1 MSDGKHASMTLPYEL
16 RIGVTGHRDLPEAKV
31 AAIRAAVQ
39 TLVTTIGDT
48 LRDAGAHPYGL
59 HGPRRTRKERL
70 QLRLAEVLRAMKLM
84 KPSPRVVPVARQT
97 PINWVVVSPLAK
109 GADRIVAEAVLEL
122 PVKAGA
128 PTPPSTRPPQ
138 LEVILPFPLDEYRK
152 DFKTADDLAE
162 FEDLLRR
169 AGDAAAITVL
179 NEDFAESQHA
189 DARDARNACYESVG
203 RSVVEAS
210 EILIAV
216 WNGRPASGRGGT
228 AEIARYAVDAGRC
241 VIWIDSENP
250 TRPPR
255 LLKARDGSA
264 SAGTT
269 GGVEDFVHEPVP
281 VEAKLLSK
289 AYHRLA
295 AYQRDVLHDEVEHR
309 TPDWIAAYET
319 AVAGDEAGR
328 TVFQALCRALQP
340 SYIRTDAL
348 ATLYQ
353 THYRRAADTVY
364 CCSVAAVAIVALQV
378 LFFPHATWLIA
389 FEIAAMCVAAAL
401 VMLSEG
407 EQWKAKWQ
415 HDRHLA
421 EWLRRLHFTLPF
433 HRELER
439 LRVQVIDPRP
449 YPGAEEWFE
458 SAFHST
464 LTRLRRE
471 LTTAPSLAT
480 LKKLVADGWINDQAS
495 WHDRKVRQ
503 RRHAAH
509 RFHRAGWGTFAAT
522 LLMAV
527 LHILGVG
534 HGDAHDPKANSGTL
548 GQAITLLAIVLPAVG
563 AAIHAC
569 VVLRDYDRL
578 AARSE
583 QLVPV
588 LRGLADRAR
597 AAEDGEALARVVAAA
612 DHVMAEEND
621 DWWITLGGQAPVM
634 PG

>member
-1 MSDGKHASMTLPYEL
+1 MTLPYEL
-16 RIGVTGHRDLPEAKV
+16 RIGVTGHRDLPAAKI
-31 AAIRAAVQ
+31 AEIEAAVQ
-39 TLVTTIGDT
+39 AVIAFIGNA
-48 LRDAGAHPYGL
+48 LRDASARPF
-59 HGPRRTRKERL
+59 GPHAPNRTPKERV
-70 QLRLAEVLRAMKLM
+70 QRRLAEVLRAVKLM
-84 KPSPRVVPVARQT
+84 KPSPQVVPLERQT
-97 PINWVVVSPLAK
+97 PINWVVISPLAK
-109 GADRIVAEAVLEL
+109 GADRLVAEAVLKL
-122 PVKAGA
+122 PMKSGSQ
-128 PTPPSTRPPQ
+128 TPPSTRPPQ
-138 LEVILPFPLDEYRK
+138 LEVILPFPMDEYRK
-152 DFKTADDLAE
+152 DFNTADDLAE
-162 FEDLLRR
+162 FEDLLRQ
-169 AGDAAAITVL
+169 AGDATAITVL
-179 NEDFAESQHA
+179 NEDFGETRHA
-189 DARDARNACYESVG
+189 DPRDARNACYESVG
-203 RSVVEAS
+203 RAVVEAS

-228 AEIARYAVDAGRC
+228 AEIVRYAVDAGRC
-241 VIWIDSENP
+241 VIWIDSEYP
-250 TRPPR
+250 TQPPS
-255 LLKARDGSA
+255 LLKARDGSD

-269 GGVEDFVHEPVP
+269 GGVEDFVHEPLP
-281 VEAKLLSK
+281 VDAKRLSK

-295 AYQRDVLHDEVEHR
+295 AYQRDVLHDEVKHR

-328 TVFQALCRALQP
+328 AVFHALCRALQP

-353 THYRRAADTVY
+353 THYQRAADTVY

-439 LRVQVIDPRP
+439 LRVNVIDPRP

-458 SAFHST
+458 SAFRSK

-471 LTTAPSLAT
+471 LTAPSLAT
-480 LKKLVADGWINDQAS
+480 LKMLVAEAWIDDQAG
-495 WHDRKVRQ
+495 WHHGKAERRK
-503 RRHAAH
+503 HDAH
-509 RFHRAGWGTFAAT
+509 RFHRAGWATFVAT
-522 LLMAV
+522 LIMAL
-527 LHILGVG
+527 LHIAGVG
-534 HGDAHDPKANSGTL
+534 HGDAHDPQASAGTL

-569 VVLRDYDRL
+569 AVLRDYDRL

-597 AAEDGEALARVVAAA
+597 AANDVTELARVVAAA

>member
-31 AAIRAAVQ
+31 AATRAAVQ

-109 GADRIVAEAVLEL
+109 GADRIVADAVLK
-122 PVKAGA
+122 PSVNH
-128 PTPPSTRPPQ
+128 PSQSPPSTRPPR
-138 LEVILPFPLDEYRK
+138 LEVILPLPVEEYRK
-152 DFKTADDLAE
+152 DFQAEADLAE
-162 FEDLLRR
+162 FDELLRR
-169 AGDAAAITVL
+169 AVDGDSVTVL
-179 NEDFAESQHA
+179 NRDFSETEHS
-189 DARDARNACYESVG
+189 DPRDARNAAYESVG
-203 RSVVEAS
+203 RAVVEAS
-210 EILIAV
+210 EVLITV
-216 WNGRPASGRGGT
+216 WNGKPASGRGGT
-228 AEIARYAVDAGRC
+228 AEIVRYAVDAGRC

-250 TRPPR
+250 TNPAR
-255 LLKARDGSA
+255 LLTARDEVGSA
-264 SAGTT
+264 ALT
-269 GGVEDFVHEPVP
+269 GGIEDYSTEPLP
-281 VEAKLLSK
+281 AQAKRLSK

-309 TPDWIAAYET
+309 RPDWIAAYES
-319 AVAGDEAGR
+319 AVAEDEAGR
-328 TVFQALCRALQP
+328 SAFQALCRVLQP

-348 ATLYQ
+348 ATIYQ
-353 THYRRAADTVY
+353 TYYRRAADTVY
-364 CCSVAAVAIVALQV
+364 LCSVAAVAIVALQV
-378 LFFPHATWLIA
+378 LFFPHETWLIA
-389 FEIAAMCVAAAL
+389 FEIAAMCVAATL

-439 LRVQVIDPRP
+439 LRVHVIDPRP

-458 SAFHST
+458 SAFRST

-480 LKKLVADGWINDQAS
+480 LKKLVADAWIDGQAR

-534 HGDAHDPKANSGTL
+534 HGDAHDPQANSGTL

-597 AAEDGEALARVVAAA
+597 AAEDVAALARVVAAA